1 MKQNQASSCNDPFET
16 TAITVAEALRQI
28 LKNTKPIN
36 QYEKL
41 PIRKCLNRV
50 LHETVISPV
59 NVPAHNNSAMDGI
72 AVNSRYLPESGNR
85 ILKIVG
91 TAFAG
96 KPFNQP
102 IGEDE
107 CIRIMTGALMP
118 ADADTVV
125 MQEKLNF
132 LDENQVQIDS
142 ENRKHQNVRFAG
154 EDIKAGRPLLNK
166 GHVIGAADL
175 GVIASLG
182 IAECRVT
189 RRPRVAFF
197 STGDELKSIG
207 EALEA
212 GDIYD
217 SNRYTLYGLLSK
229 CDVDMIDMGI
239 IRDKLEDLREALL
252 TASENA
258 DMIITSGGVSV
269 GEADYIKN
277 ILEEI
282 GSMAFW
288 KIAMKPGRP
297 LTFGKINNCH
307 FFGLPGNPVAVMV
320 TFYNFVL
327 PCLKQL
333 AGKTVSGPISF
344 KATCQSEIRK
354 RSNRREFQRGI
365 AYTDENGNL
374 QAKLTGKQGSGILTS
389 MSQANC
395 FIVLPEESGNV
406 NSGDTVLVEFLH
418 DYF

>member
-1 MKQNQASSCNDPFET
+1 MKQQVPSCNDPFET
-16 TAITVAEALRQI
+16 NAITVSEAVSHI
-28 LKNTKPIN
+28 LNNTESIR

-41 PIRKCLNRV
+41 AIRECLNRV
-50 LHETVISPV
+50 LHEPLISPV
-59 NVPAHNNSAMDGI
+59 NVPAHDNSAMDGI
-72 AVNSRYLPESGNR
+72 AVNSRYLPESGSKV
-85 ILKIVG
+85 LKIVG

-96 KPFNQP
+96 QPFDRP

-107 CIRIMTGALMP
+107 CIRVMTGALIP
-118 ADADTVV
+118 ADVDSVI
-125 MQEKLNF
+125 MQEKITLKS
-132 LDENQVQIDS
+132 DTRVQVDS
-142 ENRKHQNVRFAG
+142 DNRKHQNVRFAG
-154 EDIKAGRPLLNK
+154 EDIKAGQAVLDK

-189 RRPRVAFF
+189 RKPRVAFF

-207 EALEA
+207 ETLQA

-217 SNRYTLYGLLSK
+217 SNRYALYGLLSR
-229 CDVDMIDMGI
+229 CDVNMIDMGVV
-239 IRDKLEDLREALL
+239 RDKPDELREALL
-252 TASENA
+252 TASNNA
-258 DMIITSGGVSV
+258 DLIITSGGVSV
-269 GEADYIKN
+269 GEADFIKT

-282 GSMAFW
+282 GTMDFW

-297 LTFGKINNCH
+297 LTFGKINDCH

-327 PCLKQL
+327 PCLKKL
-333 AGKTVSGPISF
+333 AGKTVSSPISF
-344 KATCQSEIRK
+344 KATSQSEIRK

-365 AYTDENGNL
+365 AFTGEDGNL

-395 FIVLPEESGNV
+395 FIVLPEDSGSV
-406 NSGDTVLVEFLH
+406 SIGDTVLVEFLE